1 MRVIPSLI
9 SAEVKPVMEA
19 CAEELVQLMRSIAP
33 KDTGKGAGSIGWTW
47 GDAPK
52 GAISLDTVK
61 VNDRASRIII
71 YAAGGE
77 QFYMRFQEFGTKEA
91 AARPFFWPAYRSKKA
106 SIRRRLA
113 AAVRAGIAK
122 ANT

>member
-1 MRVIPSLI
+1 
-9 SAEVKPVMEA
+9 MEA
-19 CAEELVQLMRSIAP
+19 CAEELVQLMRSLAP

-61 VNDRASRIII
+61 VKDRASRIII

-91 AARPFFWPAYRSKKA
+91 PAHPFFWPAYRSKKA